1 MQYVSAH
8 LSPVPQGVFDTAT
21 GAPDSL
27 LGCART
33 NAYSWMSPL
42 VNEFTQDTAAR
53 AATLEQNLSQVPSAA
68 VCLTKWDH
76 QSRNPVVWVLAV
88 PRFAWQAGLLL
99 CSNDTC
105 WRLLSQPGLG
115 LFKR

>member
-1 MQYVSAH
+1 MQYVSVH
-8 LSPVPQGVFDTAT
+8 TSPVPQEDCDTAS
-21 GAPDSL
+21 GAPESL
-27 LGCART
+27 LGSAIT
-33 NAYSWMSPL
+33 NAHPWVSPL

-88 PRFAWQAGLLL
+88 PHFAWQAGLLL
-99 CSNDTC
+99 
-105 WRLLSQPGLG
+105 QQ
-115 LFKR
+115 